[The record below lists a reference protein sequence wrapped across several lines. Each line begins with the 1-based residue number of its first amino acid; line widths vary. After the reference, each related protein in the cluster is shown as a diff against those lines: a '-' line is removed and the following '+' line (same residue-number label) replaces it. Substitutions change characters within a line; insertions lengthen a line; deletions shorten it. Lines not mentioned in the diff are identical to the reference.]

1 MQHSTSTFP
10 NPVKATPPALRKAYV
25 PLDPATRIL
34 KNQTGEC
41 ALELTIDEN
50 GKATGTQRAQQTH
63 ESMCNHAVNALK
75 LWEDAPASRDGSDL
89 PITVTTPFGCTL
101 D

>member
-1 MQHSTSTFP
+1 M
-10 NPVKATPPALRKAYV
+10 

-41 ALELTIDEN
+41 ALEFTIDEN
-50 GKATGTQRAQQTH
+50 GKATGIQRAQQTH
-63 ESMCNHAVNALK
+63 ESMCNHAVYALK
-75 LWEDAPASRDGSDL
+75 LWEYTRASRDGFDL
-89 PITVTTPFGCTL
+89 PFTVTTPFGYTL